1 MCIDEFGFSPHF
13 EQLRIELDFS
23 HFEIGR
29 VIAEHKERYIVKTNQ
44 GEAEAEITGS
54 LRFSASNR
62 SDYPA
67 VGDWVALTFYESGTS
82 IIHGILPRQSTL
94 ARQAVG
100 QFGEIQILATNV
112 DYALIVQAVDR
123 DFNLNRL
130 ERYLTIS
137 YSAKVKPIIVLT
149 KTDLIAPETLAQII
163 DSIHQRLVQVPIVAI
178 SNQTQSGYAALA
190 THVEKGKTYCMLGSS
205 GVGKST
211 LLNNLAGTAHMKTGA
226 LSTSTSKGKH
236 VTSHREL
243 IVLASGAILIDN
255 PGMREIGVI
264 DSSHG
269 LENTFD
275 KICHY
280 AQACKFKDCTH
291 THEAGCAVLAAVA
304 KGEID
309 KNSHASFLKVERE
322 NAHFQ
327 SSVAEK
333 RKKDK
338 DFGKMVKNYNK
349 TIRSSEEG
357 KKP

>member
-1 MCIDEFGFSPHF
+1 MRIEEFGFSPHF
-13 EQLRIELDFS
+13 EQLRVELDFS

-29 VIAEHKERYIVKTNQ
+29 VIAEHKERYTVASNQ

-54 LRFSASNR
+54 LRFGANSR

-67 VGDWVALTFYESGTS
+67 VGDWVALTFYKAGTS
-82 IIHGILPRQSTL
+82 IIHGILPRQTTI

-112 DYALIVQAVDR
+112 DYALIVQALDR

-130 ERYLTIS
+130 ERYLTLS
-137 YSAKVKPIIVLT
+137 YSAKVAPIIVLT
-149 KTDLIAPETLAQII
+149 KTDLIAAEALAQTL
-163 DSIHQRLVQVPIVAI
+163 DNMRQRLGHVPIVAI
-178 SNQTQSGYAALA
+178 SNQTRSGYAALA
-190 THVEKGKTYCMLGSS
+190 TQLEKGKTYCMLGSS

-211 LLNNLAGTAHMKTGA
+211 LLNNLTGTAHMKTGA
-226 LSTSTSKGKH
+226 ISTSTNKGKH

-243 IVLASGAILIDN
+243 LVLANGAILIDN

-269 LENTFD
+269 LENAFD
-275 KICHY
+275 KICLS
-280 AQACKFKDCTH
+280 AKDCKFKDCTH
-291 THEAGCAVLAAVA
+291 TQEAGCAVLAAVA

-309 KNSHASFLKVERE
+309 KSSLASFLKVERE

-349 TIRSSEEG
+349 IIRSGDYG
-357 KKP
+357 KTT